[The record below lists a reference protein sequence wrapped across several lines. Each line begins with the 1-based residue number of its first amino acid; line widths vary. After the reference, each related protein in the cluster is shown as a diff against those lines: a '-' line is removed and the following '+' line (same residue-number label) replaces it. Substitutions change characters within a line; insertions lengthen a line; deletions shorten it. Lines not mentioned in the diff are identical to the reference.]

1 MKKRGSVRKS
11 KFQKRNYLVLV
22 VVFSIA
28 LVVLFSYGIFQNSSG
43 DSSPITGLIVGDQQT
58 SPDLYQQLVDKAIEE
73 QELYSKMT
81 QNSAQRQKILVQII
95 AEQQKPKE
103 PVSVA
108 DVAATPPPPPPPP
121 VAPKECTDS
130 DGKDYYTKGTVE
142 ILNSGKIG
150 VDTCTSTSTGYLL
163 KEKICA
169 QNTKGEWV
177 INFESIICD
186 ASCDGYT
193 CPLSTKTAKCI
204 ETDNGKDTKV
214 KGTTKYESTAV
225 SMIDSCPPNGLYVTE
240 YYCEDAVI
248 KQESIKCDGGSLCSD
263 GACVKK

>member
-1 MKKRGSVRKS
+1 M
-11 KFQKRNYLVLV
+11 
-22 VVFSIA
+22 
-28 LVVLFSYGIFQNSSG
+28 G
-43 DSSPITGLIVGDQQT
+43 DEQT

-108 DVAATPPPPPPPP
+108 DVAATPPPPVSPP

-130 DGKDYYTKGTVE
+130 DSKDYYTKGTVNV
-142 ILNSGKIG
+142 LKSGKIG
-150 VDTCTSTSTGYLL
+150 VDTCSSVSTGYVL

-177 INFESIICD
+177 IDSESIICD

-193 CPLSTKTAKCI
+193 CPISTKTAKCT
-204 ETDNGKDTKV
+204 ETDKGKDLSV
-214 KGTTKYESTAV
+214 KGITKYENKLYGAGDT
-225 SMIDSCPPNGLYVTE
+225 IPTDFCPPNGLYVTE
-240 YYCEDAVI
+240 YFCEDGVI
-248 KQESIKCDGGSLCSD
+248 KQESIKCDSGFLCSD